1 MRGATASATSM
12 AIGPSNFNP
21 RSSCEERRK
30 RARRLRGG
38 LGFQS
43 TLLMRGATSSS
54 ERGGEARVRDFNPRS
69 SCEERPAFSR
79 TAAGGKNISIHAPHA
94 RSDFRFSSVS
104 TQLRDFNP
112 RSSCEERRA
121 YLSIGLSGLQ
131 TFQSTLLMRGATRP
145 VTMASFAVVVF
156 QSTLLMRGATDFDRA
171 SSSYVVFQST
181 LLMRGA
187 TSAATS
193 FARSREISIHAPHAR
208 SDAMARRSTGDSS
221 NFNPRSSCEERPV
234 REHRMLRLREI
245 SIHAPHARSDRRVDD
260 GVRRIT
266 YFNPRSSCEER
277 LQKFKRHCVRTI
289 FQSTLLMRGATA
301 EHQGM
306 LSVHAISIHAPHARS
321 DRGCD
326 LMDLQELQFQSTL
339 LMRGATR

>member
-1 MRGATASATSM
+1 MRGATGVSVDW
-12 AIGPSNFNP
+12 
-21 RSSCEERRK
+21 
-30 RARRLRGG
+30 LV
-38 LGFQS
+38 
-43 TLLMRGATSSS
+43 GAT
-54 ERGGEARVRDFNPRS
+54 D
-69 SCEERPAFSR
+69 
-79 TAAGGKNISIHAPHA
+79 ISIHAPHA
-94 RSDFRFSSVS
+94 RSDQAGDNGIFCRC
-104 TQLRDFNP
+104 RI
-112 RSSCEERRA
+112 
-121 YLSIGLSGLQ
+121 SIH
-131 TFQSTLLMRGATRP
+131 AP
-145 VTMASFAVVVF
+145 H
-156 QSTLLMRGATDFDRA
+156 
-171 SSSYVVFQST
+171 
-181 LLMRGA
+181 
-187 TSAATS
+187 
-193 FARSREISIHAPHAR
+193 ARSDRLRPRIQFICRISIHAPHAR

>member
-1 MRGATASATSM
+1 MAEGAK
-12 AIGPSNFNP
+12 IW
-21 RSSCEERRK
+21 E
-30 RARRLRGG
+30 
-38 LGFQS
+38 FQS
-43 TLLMRGATSSS
+43 TLLMRGATGVSVDWLV
-54 ERGGEARVRDFNPRS
+54 GATD
-69 SCEERPAFSR
+69 
-79 TAAGGKNISIHAPHA
+79 ISIHAPHA
-94 RSDFRFSSVS
+94 RSDQAGDNGIFCRC
-104 TQLRDFNP
+104 R
-112 RSSCEERRA
+112 
-121 YLSIGLSGLQ
+121 
-131 TFQSTLLMRGATRP
+131 
-145 VTMASFAVVVF
+145 
-156 QSTLLMRGATDFDRA
+156 
-171 SSSYVVFQST
+171 
-181 LLMRGA
+181 
-187 TSAATS
+187 
-193 FARSREISIHAPHAR
+193 ISIHAPHAR
-208 SDAMARRSTGDSS
+208 SD
-221 NFNPRSSCEERPV
+221 
-234 REHRMLRLREI
+234 RLRPRIQFICRI